1 MDDSSGRY
9 CRWLEDNYP
18 TERYLSIPKEEIVRL
33 FGLLEAGV
41 ITNEEFA
48 EMTAEQICS
57 AIAGAGS
64 RRNE

>member
-18 TERYLSIPKEEIVRL
+18 TERYVPIPKEEIVRL

-57 AIAGAGS
+57 AIAGTESGRS
-64 RRNE
+64 E